1 MIRQRKNLKGVS
13 MKDIGVKKEIDKLG
27 RLQIPKEIRELY
39 HLEGEVALINTVEG
53 LLIKKPQYIL
63 VKIENE
69 SKE

>member
-1 MIRQRKNLKGVS
+1 
-13 MKDIGVKKEIDKLG
+13 MKDIGMKKEIDKLG

-39 HLEGEVALINTVEG
+39 HLDGEVALVNTAEG
-53 LLIKKPQYIL
+53 LLIRTPKYML

>member
-1 MIRQRKNLKGVS
+1 